1 MPEYV
6 IRVQGLLSTEL
17 TASFPS
23 LQALPVAPGTLLHG
37 PLEDQA
43 ALGAV
48 LAHLDMLGVEIL
60 EVLQV
65 PQGSTDG
72 GRIGLTGTG

>member
-1 MPEYV
+1 MNRYL
-6 IRVQGLLSTEL
+6 IRVRGALSREL
-17 TASFPS
+17 ADSFPS
-23 LQALPVAPGTLLHG
+23 LEVEPVPAGTVLHG
-37 PLEDQA
+37 LLADQA

-48 LAHLDMLGVEIL
+48 LAHLDMVGVEIL

-65 PQGSTDG
+65 PPASTTD

>member
-1 MPEYV
+1 MTNYV
-6 IRVQGLLSTEL
+6 IRVQGALSTEL
-17 TASFPS
+17 TDSFPS
-23 LQALPVAPGTLLHG
+23 LEAEPVAPGTVLHG
-37 PLEDQA
+37 ELADQA

-65 PQGSTDG
+65 PSASGTG
-72 GRIGLTGTG
+72 GRIGLSGIG